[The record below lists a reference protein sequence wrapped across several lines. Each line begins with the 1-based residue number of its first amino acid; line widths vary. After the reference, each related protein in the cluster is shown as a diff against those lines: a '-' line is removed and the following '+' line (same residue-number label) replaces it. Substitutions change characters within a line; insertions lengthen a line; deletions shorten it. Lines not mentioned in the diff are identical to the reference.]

1 MRILKLI
8 EKNLYKRGNIV
19 CILTDRAF

>member
-8 EKNLYKRGNIV
+8 ERNLYKRGNIV